1 MKRIRILALVLACL
15 IVLPLMLLSCNNG
28 EQEESGVNSG
38 TVNTLTPS
46 GDGEAVLD
54 IPADLNYGGEEFMVL
69 GWSDEP
75 STYDFY
81 NETVSDQAIPNAVYT
96 RNDAVQNRLGLT
108 LKYELIPGNNVN
120 KTSFITAVQNS
131 VAAGS
136 DSDYDLIA
144 CYSMCAVSLAV
155 SNLLTEISELE
166 YIDFEKPW
174 WNDSLME
181 NCKLDGG
188 IYFCSGDIASSTMLQ
203 AFLVAVNMDI
213 LSEHTDMTDPR
224 ELVKSGEW
232 TYEKMFSM
240 VKGMGVDKND
250 NDIKDATDS
259 YGLIASSNAMWD
271 AFYIGSDM
279 SYLSMDNQGNYDLSF
294 EFESEK
300 TFDLITYLND
310 KVVTSRDT
318 ANVYDYKIFTRGDS
332 LFGMSELGYLMQN
345 KASISFTY
353 SFVPA
358 PKYDEEQNDYF
369 TTLGFPFSFYAIP
382 ANASDANMSAAFLEC
397 MEYESNKQLRPA
409 VYEATKY
416 QQSNDELDAE
426 MFDLIIGGINY
437 DLGRIVHGVF
447 ESLGGDGWKA
457 SPVMI
462 FRRGVIY
469 GDNLYTSIIELE
481 GPFSQGTTVLNDFT
495 KS

>member
-1 MKRIRILALVLACL
+1 MKRIRILALLLACL
-15 IVLPLMLLSCNNG
+15 MILPLSLFSCKKEG
-28 EQEESGVNSG
+28 DAETGDSQG
-38 TVNTLTPS
+38 TVNTPS
-46 GDGEAVLD
+46 GGDGDAVLG
-54 IPADLNYGGEEFMVL
+54 IPADLNYGGEEFVVL
-69 GWSDEP
+69 GWGDEP

-81 NETVSDQAIPNAVYT
+81 NETVSEQSIQNAVYI
-96 RNDAVQNRLGLT
+96 RNDSVKNRLGIN
-108 LKYELIPGNNVN
+108 LKYELIPGNNAN
-120 KTSFITAVQNS
+120 KASFITAVQNS

-136 DSDYDLIA
+136 DSDYDLVA

-155 SNLLTEISELE
+155 SNLLTEMSGLE
-166 YIDFEKPW
+166 YLDFEKPW
-174 WNDSLME
+174 WNASLMQ

-188 IYFCSGDIASSTMLQ
+188 IYFCSGDLASSTMLQ
-203 AFLVAVNMDI
+203 AFLVGVNMDT
-213 LSEHTDMTDPR
+213 LAENTALEDPR
-224 ELVKSGEW
+224 ELVKAGTW

-240 VKGMGVDKND
+240 VKGLGVDMND
-250 NDIKDATDS
+250 NDTKDVNDV

-279 SYLSMDNQGNYDLSF
+279 SYLSMDKQGNYDLSF

-310 KVVTSRDT
+310 KVITSRDT
-318 ANVYDYKIFTRGDS
+318 ANIYDYKIFTRGDA
-332 LFGMSELGYLMQN
+332 LFGMSELSFLMQN
-345 KASISFTY
+345 KSSINFTY

-358 PKYDEEQNDYF
+358 PKYDEEQDGYF
-369 TTLGFPFSFYAIP
+369 TTLGFPFTFYAIP
-382 ANASDANMSAAFLEC
+382 ANASDADMTAAFLEC

-409 VYEATKY
+409 IYEATKY
-416 QQSNDELDAE
+416 QQSNDEIDTE
-426 MFDLIIGGINY
+426 MFDTIIGGINY

-469 GDNLYTSIIELE
+469 GENLYTSIIELE
-481 GPFSQGTTVLNDFT
+481 GPFSQGTQVLNGFT
-495 KS
+495 RS